1 MSLEKP
7 DLSDSTAFITGTTR
21 GIGKSLALSLA
32 EQGCNIVSTGKTSEN
47 NSYGD
52 DKGLEGTIEQTA
64 RECEAKG
71 VEALPI
77 ELNVR
82 DEEVVQDA
90 VDRAVDHFGEVNV
103 LINNVGDFEPVHWE
117 TVEWSRWREVT
128 ATNYEATVLC
138 SRRALAPMRE
148 AGWGRV
154 VNVGYASG
162 DRGVV
167 SPDNFPFFVAK
178 AGVLM
183 FTRMVAADT
192 EGEGITAN
200 AVSPYVVDQ
209 AVDHFGEVN
218 ILINNASAIQPAN
231 VEDLPA
237 KRFDLLTDVNVRG
250 AYITSRA
257 FIPHLREAS
266 ADSWILTNAPPVRT
280 DRKTGGSAY
289 AWSKMGMSFV
299 TLSMAGELAGDDI
312 GCNSFWP
319 VTAIDTRATRHF
331 GMGTE
336 DDWRSPEI
344 VSDTVLEMLNR
355 DPAEFTGNAVYDED
369 FLIEAGVTDFSQYNL
384 TEGDPHP
391 MSATMVDPDYERPEA
406 LR

>member
-1 MSLEKP
+1 MALEKP
-7 DLSDSTAFITGTTR
+7 DLSNSTAFITGTTR
-21 GIGKSLALSLA
+21 GIGKSLALALA

-64 RECEAKG
+64 RECEEKG

-82 DEEVVQDA
+82 DEGIVRDA
-90 VDRAVDHFGEVNV
+90 
-103 LINNVGDFEPVHWE
+103 
-117 TVEWSRWREVT
+117 
-128 ATNYEATVLC
+128 
-138 SRRALAPMRE
+138 
-148 AGWGRV
+148 
-154 VNVGYASG
+154 
-162 DRGVV
+162 
-167 SPDNFPFFVAK
+167 
-178 AGVLM
+178 
-183 FTRMVAADT
+183 
-192 EGEGITAN
+192 
-200 AVSPYVVDQ
+200 VDQ

-237 KRFDLLTDVNVRG
+237 NRFDLLTDVNIRG
-250 AYITSRA
+250 TYITSRA
-257 FIPHLREAS
+257 FIPHLREADGD
-266 ADSWILTNAPPVRT
+266 AWILTNAPPVRA

-336 DDWRSPEI
+336 DDWRTPEI
-344 VSDTVLEMLNR
+344 VSDTVLEILNR
-355 DPAEFTGNAVYDED
+355 DPAAFTGNAVYDED
-369 FLIEAGVTDFSQYNL
+369 FLVEAGLTDFSEYNL

-391 MSATMVDPDYERPEA
+391 MSAQMVDPEYERPTE
-406 LR
+406 LQ